1 MRHVMTKQKKT
12 YYYGQYDIENIV
24 DFDIYNNPDYIRQ
37 AYVRD
42 FNEWLIEWVMKQKLE
57 LKNGE

>member
-1 MRHVMTKQKKT
+1 MSKQKKT
-12 YYYGQYDIENIV
+12 YYYGRYDIENIV

-42 FNEWLIEWVMKQKLE
+42 FNEWLIEWIMKQKLE
-57 LKNGE
+57 VKNGKQ

>member
-1 MRHVMTKQKKT
+1 MTKEKKT

-42 FNEWLIEWVMKQKLE
+42 FNEWLVDWIMKQKLVV
-57 LKNGE
+57 KSVD

>member
-1 MRHVMTKQKKT
+1 MSKQKRS

-24 DFDIYNNPDYIRQ
+24 DFDSYINPDHLRQ

-42 FNEWLIEWVMKQKLE
+42 FNEWLIEWIMKQKLVTQKE
-57 LKNGE
+57 G

>member
-1 MRHVMTKQKKT
+1 MMTKGKKT

-24 DFDIYNNPDYIRQ
+24 DFSLYNNPDHIRQ

-42 FNEWLIEWVMKQKLE
+42 FNKGLFEWVMAQKLE
-57 LKNGE
+57 VKDVK

>member
-1 MRHVMTKQKKT
+1 MTKEKKT

-42 FNEWLIEWVMKQKLE
+42 FIEWLIEWIMKQKLE
-57 LKNGE
+57 VKNGKQ